1 MGVAVAHQGG
11 GAGFSAHV
19 PSKAMDVVVSGGC
32 DGWAAHRGGVA
43 VGNAAVLV
51 RPDARCFVVFGA
63 CDLDAYRPLVQAIAR
78 QLRRDLYTEIGEA
91 DAQVL
96 QRLVGLG
103 FVVNRREHIYTI
115 ATDPMVTGLT
125 NLAVPAGFE
134 ILTADRVSEDRLREL
149 DEELKQDV
157 PGADGW
163 QWDRQGFRKETYEA
177 PDFDPATYLV
187 AIEQATGRYA
197 GLVRVWNRPSGPR
210 LGLIGVGRGYRRRGL
225 ARLLL
230 AQVFA
235 ILHQRGKTQVVAEV
249 DVTNTS
255 SNRLLISL
263 GAHRTGG
270 TIELIRPWPAAGP
283 A

>member
-1 MGVAVAHQGG
+1 
-11 GAGFSAHV
+11 
-19 PSKAMDVVVSGGC
+19 MDVVVTKTP
-32 DGWAAHRGGVA
+32 DGWTAHHEQVA
-43 VGNAAVLV
+43 VGKAAALV

-63 CDLDAYRPLVQAIAR
+63 CHPVAYEPLVQAIA
-78 QLRRDLYTEIGEA
+78 QHVGWDLYTEIGEA
-91 DAQVL
+91 DTEL
-96 QRLVGLG
+96 RERLLAVG
-103 FVVNRREHIYTI
+103 FVVNRREHTYTI
-115 ATDPMVTGLT
+115 PTDPAITGLT
-125 NLAVPAGFE
+125 NLDVPAGFE
-134 ILTADRVSEDRLREL
+134 IVTADLVDEDRLREL
-149 DEELKQDV
+149 DDELKQDV

-163 QWDRQGFRKETYEA
+163 KWDRLGFRNETYDA

>member
-1 MGVAVAHQGG
+1 
-11 GAGFSAHV
+11 
-19 PSKAMDVVVSGGC
+19 MDVVVTRGR
-32 DGWAAHRGGVA
+32 DGWVAHDGEVAIGTAAA
-43 VGNAAVLV
+43 LL
-51 RPDARCFVVFGA
+51 RPDGRCFVVFGA
-63 CDLDAYRPLVQAIAR
+63 CHPDVYGPLVQAIAR

-91 DAQVL
+91 DTEVL
-96 QRLVGLG
+96 HRLAGSG
-103 FVVNRREHIYTI
+103 FVVNRREHTYAIP
-115 ATDPMVTGLT
+115 TDRTSTGLT
-125 NLAVPAGFE
+125 GMAVPAGFE

-149 DEELKQDV
+149 DDDLKQDV

-163 QWDRQGFRKETYEA
+163 KWDRQGFRNETYDA

-210 LGLIGVGRGYRRRGL
+210 LGLIGVGRDYRRRGL
-225 ARLLL
+225 ARVLL

-235 ILHQRGKTQVVAEV
+235 ILQQRGDSDVVAEV

-263 GAHRTGG
+263 GARRTGD
-270 TIELIRPWPAAGP
+270 TIELIRPWPAASP

>member
-1 MGVAVAHQGG
+1 VPEGATVVARACL
-11 GAGFSAHV
+11 APV
-19 PSKAMDVVVSGGC
+19 PSKAMDVVVTGRR
-32 DGWAAHRGGVA
+32 DGWAAHHGEVA
-43 VGNAAVLV
+43 IGKAAVLV

-63 CDLDAYRPLVQAIAR
+63 CHPDAYRPLLQAIAE

-96 QRLVGLG
+96 QRLVGMG
-103 FVVNRREHIYTI
+103 FVVNRCEHMYAI
-115 ATDPMVTGLT
+115 ATDPTVTGLT
-125 NLAVPAGFE
+125 NLVVPTGFE
-134 ILTADRVSEDRLREL
+134 LRTADRVSEDRLREL
-149 DEELKQDV
+149 DDELKQDV

-163 QWDRQGFRKETYEA
+163 RWDRQGFRNETYDA

-197 GLVRVWNRPSGPR
+197 GLVRVWMRPSGPR

-235 ILHQRGKTQVVAEV
+235 ILQQQGTTEVVAEV
-249 DVTNTS
+249 DVTNTG

-263 GAHRTGG
+263 GARRTGG

>member
-1 MGVAVAHQGG
+1 
-11 GAGFSAHV
+11 
-19 PSKAMDVVVSGGC
+19 MDVVVTRTPES
-32 DGWAAHRGGVA
+32 WAAHHGESV
-43 VGNAAVLV
+43 VGKAAASV
-51 RPDARCFVVFGA
+51 RPDGRSFVVFAA
-63 CDLDAYRPLVQAIAR
+63 CHPDAYRPLVQAIAR
-78 QLRRDLYTEIGEA
+78 QLRRDLYTETGEA
-91 DAQVL
+91 DSEAL
-96 QRLVGLG
+96 QRLVGSG
-103 FVVNRREHIYTI
+103 FVVNRREHTY
-115 ATDPMVTGLT
+115 AVPTDPTVTGLT
-125 NLAVPAGFE
+125 NLPVPAGFE

-149 DEELKQDV
+149 DDELKQDV

-163 QWDRQGFRKETYEA
+163 KWDRQGFRNETYDA

-210 LGLIGVGRGYRRRGL
+210 LGLIAVGRGYRRRGL
-225 ARLLL
+225 ARVLL

-235 ILHQRGKTQVVAEV
+235 ILQQRGETEVVAEV

-263 GAHRTGG
+263 GTRRTGG

>member
-1 MGVAVAHQGG
+1 VLPLRTKVVARAC
-11 GAGFSAHV
+11 SAPV
-19 PSKAMDVVVSGGC
+19 PSKAMDVVVTGGR
-32 DGWAAHRGGVA
+32 DGWAAHRGEVA

-63 CDLDAYRPLVQAIAR
+63 CHLDAYQPLLQAIAR

-91 DAQVL
+91 DVQVRD
-96 QRLVGLG
+96 RLVDLG
-103 FVVNRREHIYTI
+103 FVVNRREHTYAI

-125 NLAVPAGFE
+125 DLAVPAGFE
-134 ILTADRVSEDRLREL
+134 LLTADRVSEDRLREL

-163 QWDRQGFRKETYEA
+163 QWDRQGFRNETYEA

-197 GLVRVWNRPSGPR
+197 GLVRVWMRPSGPR

-235 ILHQRGKTQVVAEV
+235 ILQQRGKTEVVAEV

-255 SNRLLISL
+255 SNRLLTGL